1 MKYIWSFKTTPTL
14 HLHNALLDHNNLSY
28 NKHRL
33 LTIRKKQL
41 RKPKLARQNNFRS
54 TLLRTKAH
62 WPSLIAEVKF
72 RDLPHTG
79 VKRKSASN
87 WAPPPLKKQCFS
99 IILEFFFSESCR
111 SELFFLFF
119 SFSSPSTPWTSY
131 GLARRP
137 VRLFELFSCSFP
149 LKGPSEVFLFLGQPH
164 RCAKLRSAKQRKA
177 RV

>member
-1 MKYIWSFKTTPTL
+1 VKYIWSFKTKPTL
-14 HLHNALLDHNNLSY
+14 HLHNALLDHNSLSY

-111 SELFFLFF
+111 SELFFF
-119 SFSSPSTPWTSY
+119 SF
-131 GLARRP
+131 L
-137 VRLFELFSCSFP
+137 FP
-149 LKGPSEVFLFLGQPH
+149 LLQHREHHTVWLEDLFDYSNYFHVLFHWRIRVTYFYSWGNPTDVP
-164 RCAKLRSAKQRKA
+164 KPRSTKQRKA